1 MRLLLNFISKH
12 IYLVIL
18 IVFFGFLFFFRLD
31 WMPLNS
37 WDEAWYASIAREIV
51 KHNEWVFLQFNNIP
65 FYDHPPMGFW
75 ITASV
80 YKIIG
85 VSEFSTRAPNVI
97 AGLLSTILIYLI
109 GTEIG
114 KNKLVGFCSAII
126 INTSVWYLLRVRSGN
141 LDAMFLFFYI
151 ASIFFAI
158 KTSKNFK
165 YFPFSML
172 MFACLVM
179 TKTLVGVSA
188 IIPIIWFSVPNVFTA
203 KKNVLY
209 LIVGITIAYIIIMP
223 WYQAQINE
231 YPDFYLHHFIDVGS
245 RNTEFNSIES
255 VAKLNMEL
263 PLFYLHMGVRKW
275 YKLWIVGATI
285 SAVTS
290 IYMVI
295 EVFIKKKKRSKISN
309 TLNTFKILGI
319 IIWNI
324 VILYPFLTT
333 DQTQIWHLI
342 PVYAPLSI
350 LTSLGLVE
358 ILPRIFHAIC
368 LRIIF
373 INKKFNIDYYRF
385 SQYLMSALIVVIGF
399 WQFKIFYSE
408 VFPSTRYYPDEVNI
422 LIQAQKYNF
431 PMLFIDRDYAPIAVF
446 YSGKNITERT
456 REATDNDTIAKIFD
470 QNDSF
475 MLVERN
481 DIVQNYRGEF
491 LLLEKNN
498 SFSILTKPQ

>member
-18 IVFFGFLFFFRLD
+18 IVSFGFLFFFRLD
-31 WMPLNS
+31 WMALNS
-37 WDEAWYASIAREIV
+37 WDEAWYGSIAREIA
-51 KHNEWVFLQFNNIP
+51 KNNEWILLQFNNMP
-65 FYDHPPMGFW
+65 YYDHPPMGFW
-75 ITASV
+75 ITASF

-85 VSEFSTRAPNVI
+85 VSEFSTRVPNVI
-97 AGLLSTILIYLI
+97 AGLLSTILIYCI

-126 INTSVWYLLRVRSGN
+126 LNTSVWYLLRVRSGN

-151 ASIFFAI
+151 ASIFFAL

-179 TKTLVGVSA
+179 TKTLVGASA
-188 IIPIIWFSVPNVFTA
+188 IIPIIWFSVPKVFSS
-203 KKNVLY
+203 KKNILY
-209 LIVGITIAYIIIMP
+209 LIVGIIIAYFIIMP
-223 WYQAQINE
+223 WYQVQINE

-255 VAKLNMEL
+255 VIKLNLEL

-275 YKLWIVGATI
+275 YKLWILGATI
-285 SAVTS
+285 SVGTS
-290 IYMVI
+290 LYMMLEAI
-295 EVFIKKKKRSKISN
+295 IKKKKKSKTFN
-309 TLNTFKILGI
+309 TLNTFKVLGI

-324 VILYPFLTT
+324 VILYPFLTS

-350 LTSLGLVE
+350 LTALGLVE

-368 LRIIF
+368 LRISF
-373 INKKFNIDYYRF
+373 IRKKFKVDYYRF
-385 SQYLMSALIVVIGF
+385 SRNLMTILIVVIGF
-399 WQFKIFYSE
+399 WQFKIFYTE
-408 VFPSTRYYPDEVNI
+408 VFPSTRYLPDEVNI
-422 LIQAQKYNF
+422 LIQAQKYNI
-431 PMLFIDRDYAPIAVF
+431 PVLFIDRDYAPIAVF
-446 YSGKNITERT
+446 YSGKNIVERT
-456 REATDNDTIAKIFD
+456 REPTDYDTVAKVFEQNDT
-470 QNDSF
+470 F

-481 DIVQNYRGEF
+481 DIVQNYRGEY
-491 LLLEKNN
+491 LILEKNN
-498 SFSILTKPQ
+498 SFSILTKKQ